1 MPQASYTQDDR
12 LLALETPLGKDVL
25 LLQELQGEE
34 AISRPFSYSLELLA
48 YENNSISFK
57 DIVGQKVSISIQLPN
72 KQPRYINGYVTRF
85 TQGETDARYLTHYYA
100 QVSPWLW
107 FLTRQSDCRIFQN
120 MTVPDIISQVFNL
133 FAVKDFRNSL
143 KTSYSSLEYCVQYR
157 ETSLN
162 FVSRLMEEYG
172 IFYYFDHT
180 TKGKH
185 TLVLAD
191 QSSALPDCPGSP
203 FSFETAVGGLD
214 DPDAIA
220 DWNVQQDLRTGKY
233 TLNDYNFTTPDVSLL
248 ANEPTVVDLSASH
261 GLELFDYPGLY
272 TTKDEGDAA
281 AKLRM
286 QEEEA
291 THILVNASS
300 NCRGLMSG
308 YGFDLQNH
316 YRSDQN
322 TSYILT
328 SVQHSASMGNVY
340 VSGDEESESYSNR
353 LECIPSLTAYRPA
366 RVVPKPFVQGPQ
378 TALVVGKDGEE
389 IWVDNYGR
397 VKVQFYWDRLGEKD
411 EKSSCWIRVSQ
422 PWAGNGWG
430 SIWIPRI
437 GQEVI
442 VSFLEG
448 DPDRPLITG
457 RVYNADQMPPYTLP
471 DYQTRSTFMS
481 RSSKGGG
488 TSNYNE
494 LRFEDK
500 KGDEQIFINA
510 EKDMDL
516 RVEHDLREYIGN
528 DASLIVKADRKEKI
542 QGDQSL
548 NIIGNRNEKVGQN
561 MSVQIGQSLNEK
573 TGMNFEHEAGQE
585 IYLKGGMNVVI
596 ESGLQLTIKAG
607 SNFINIGPAGVTI
620 QGTMVLINSGGSA
633 GSGSGANT
641 QDPVDPDEADDGSK
655 GGKLN

>member
-1 MPQASYTQDDR
+1 VPQASYTQDDR
-12 LLALETPLGKDVL
+12 LLALETPLGKDLL
-25 LLQELQGEE
+25 LLQRLQGDD

-48 YENNSISFK
+48 FENTSISFK
-57 DIVGQKVSISIQLPN
+57 DIVGQKVTISIQLPD
-72 KQPRYINGYVTRF
+72 KQPRYVNGYVTRF
-85 TQGETDARYLTHYYA
+85 SQGETDARNFTHYYC

-120 MTVPDIISQVFNL
+120 MTVPDILSQVFNL
-133 FAVKDFRNSL
+133 FSVKDFRNSL
-143 KTSYSSLEYCVQYR
+143 KTSYSPLEYCVQYR
-157 ETSLN
+157 ETSFN

-203 FSFETAVGGLD
+203 FSYETAVGGID
-214 DPDAIA
+214 DPDAIS

-233 TLNDYNFTTPDVSLL
+233 TLNDYNFTTPEVSLL
-248 ANEPTVVDLSASH
+248 ANEPTVVDLSASQ

-272 TTKDEGDAA
+272 TTKDDGDAA

-291 THILVNASS
+291 THILISASS
-300 NCRGLMSG
+300 NCRGLLSG
-308 YGFDLQNH
+308 YGFDLENH
-316 YRSDQN
+316 YRGDQN

-340 VSGDEESESYSNR
+340 VSGEEGTESYSNR
-353 LECIPSLTAYRPA
+353 LMCIPSSTAYRPA
-366 RVVPKPFVQGPQ
+366 RSVPKPFVQGPQ

-397 VKVQFYWDRLGEKD
+397 VKVQFYWDRLGEKN

-457 RVYNADQMPPYTLP
+457 RVYNQDQMPPYTLP

-488 TSNYNE
+488 SSNYNE

-500 KGDEQIFINA
+500 MGSEQIFINA

-516 RVEHDLREYIGN
+516 RVENDLREYIGN
-528 DASLIVKADRKEKI
+528 DASLIVEADRKEKI

-548 NIIGNRNEKVGQN
+548 NIIGNLNEKVGQN

-607 SNFINIGPAGVTI
+607 SNFINIGPTGVTI

-633 GSGSGANT
+633 GSGSGASC